1 MSQVDSVCTEKTCL
15 SHIYDAGIYV
25 EQLDRNKSVVLILA
39 ILSLNSTFWLRLK
52 LQFRTKGFKVKILTE
67 NSLFISNNV

>member
-39 ILSLNSTFWLRLK
+39 ILSLNSTF
-52 LQFRTKGFKVKILTE
+52 
-67 NSLFISNNV
+67 